1 MKDSL
6 FLGYVYV
13 FFIKKTKSITNIIMP
28 RDIKIHPFDNNP
40 EFWKGLQLTPLI
52 MTVVALL
59 RQGGYIT

>member
-1 MKDSL
+1 
-6 FLGYVYV
+6 
-13 FFIKKTKSITNIIMP
+13 MP

>member
-13 FFIKKTKSITNIIMP
+13 FFIKKNKTNYRYNIP
-28 RDIKIHPFDNNP
+28 RDTKIHPFDNNP